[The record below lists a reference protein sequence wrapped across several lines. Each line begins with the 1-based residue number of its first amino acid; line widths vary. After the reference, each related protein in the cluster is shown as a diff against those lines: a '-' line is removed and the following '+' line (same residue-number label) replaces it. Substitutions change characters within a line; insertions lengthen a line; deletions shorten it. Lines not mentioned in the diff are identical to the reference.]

1 MQISLEFQ
9 EVSGNYNK
17 DLRHLSTLDKEILKI
32 LLNPNDG
39 KRSSEILSERTG
51 SPISTIQRRRKQLE
65 NEYLEL
71 SYTLI
76 IEKFGWRRVD
86 LLISTTSGKTDAIA
100 KQLLARE
107 EVVYVGKSI
116 GEHTIDLRAEIIVK
130 DNAELL
136 DVLEEVKAMEG
147 VRDTIWSEIVH
158 VVGKKRIHT
167 KLILLIGFETCVPS
181 QHGPLYRQIVKMKTA
196 AYYYAIS

>member
-1 MQISLEFQ
+1 VQISLEFQ

-51 SPISTIQRRRKQLE
+51 SPISTIQRRRRQLE
-65 NEYLEL
+65 KEYLEL

-76 IEKFGWRRVD
+76 IEKFGWLRVD

-100 KQLLARE
+100 KQLLTRE

-116 GEHTIDLRAEIIVK
+116 GEHTIDLRTEIIVK

-158 VVGKKRIHT
+158 VVGKKRSI
-167 KLILLIGFETCVPS
+167 PS
-181 QHGPLYRQIVKMKTA
+181 YVIDRL
-196 AYYYAIS
+196 

>member
-1 MQISLEFQ
+1 VQISLEFQ

-51 SPISTIQRRRKQLE
+51 SPISTIQRRRRQLE
-65 NEYLEL
+65 KEYLEL

-100 KQLLARE
+100 KQLLTRE

-116 GEHTIDLRAEIIVK
+116 GEHTIDLRTEIIVK
-130 DNAELL
+130 DNSELL

-158 VVGKKRIHT
+158 VVGKKRSI
-167 KLILLIGFETCVPS
+167 PS
-181 QHGPLYRQIVKMKTA
+181 YVIDRL
-196 AYYYAIS
+196 

>member
-32 LLNPNDG
+32 LLNPHNG

-51 SPISTIQRRRKQLE
+51 SPISTIQRRRRQLE
-65 NEYLEL
+65 KEYLEL

-100 KQLLARE
+100 KQLLTRE

-116 GEHTIDLRAEIIVK
+116 GEHTIDLRTEIIVK

-158 VVGKKRIHT
+158 VVGKKRSI
-167 KLILLIGFETCVPS
+167 PS
-181 QHGPLYRQIVKMKTA
+181 YVIDRL
-196 AYYYAIS
+196 

>member
-1 MQISLEFQ
+1 LEFQ
-9 EVSGNYNK
+9 KVSGNYNK
-17 DLRHLSTLDKEILKI
+17 DLRQLSTLDKEILKI
-32 LLNPNDG
+32 LLNPNNG

-51 SPISTIQRRRKQLE
+51 SPISTIQRRRRQLE
-65 NEYLEL
+65 KEYLEL

-100 KQLLARE
+100 KQLLTRE

-116 GEHTIDLRAEIIVK
+116 GEHTIDLRTEIIVK

-158 VVGKKRIHT
+158 VVGKKRSI
-167 KLILLIGFETCVPS
+167 PS
-181 QHGPLYRQIVKMKTA
+181 YVIDRL
-196 AYYYAIS
+196 

>member
-1 MQISLEFQ
+1 MESVPQRFYQ
-9 EVSGNYNK
+9 
-17 DLRHLSTLDKEILKI
+17 R
-32 LLNPNDG
+32 
-39 KRSSEILSERTG
+39 RTG
-51 SPISTIQRRRKQLE
+51 SPISTIQRRRRQLE
-65 NEYLEL
+65 KEYLEL

-100 KQLLARE
+100 KQLLTRE

-116 GEHTIDLRAEIIVK
+116 GEHTIDLRTEIIVK

-158 VVGKKRIHT
+158 VVGKKKIHT
-167 KLILLIGFETCVPS
+167 ELC
-181 QHGPLYRQIVKMKTA
+181 Y
-196 AYYYAIS
+196 

>member
-1 MQISLEFQ
+1 MEFQ
-9 EVSGNYNK
+9 EESGNYNK

-51 SPISTIQRRRKQLE
+51 SPISTIQRRRRQLE
-65 NEYLEL
+65 KEYLEL

-100 KQLLARE
+100 KQLLTRE

-116 GEHTIDLRAEIIVK
+116 GEHTID
-130 DNAELL
+130 
-136 DVLEEVKAMEG
+136 
-147 VRDTIWSEIVH
+147 
-158 VVGKKRIHT
+158 
-167 KLILLIGFETCVPS
+167 
-181 QHGPLYRQIVKMKTA
+181 
-196 AYYYAIS
+196 